1 MSGAGKVYLVGAG
14 PGDPELI
21 TLKGRR
27 VLGLADSVLF
37 DHLANDALLDLA
49 PAAAERVYVGKK
61 KAAHSHKQEEI
72 TAMMIERAL
81 AGRTVVR
88 LKGGDPFIFG
98 RGGEEVEALAEAGI
112 RYEVV
117 PGVTSPLGIAAYT
130 GVPLTHR
137 EHTSVVTFVT
147 GHSVEGIDWSK
158 VGASET
164 LVIFMGMHF
173 IAGITRELLASGRS
187 PETPAMAVRWGTR
200 PDQHTVVGTLGTLP
214 GLIEEHH
221 LTPPA
226 TIIIGDVVSLR
237 EKLNWYEKLPLFGK
251 RIVVTRAREQASE
264 LSGKLR
270 ALGADVV
277 ELPVI
282 ALRPLDD
289 YTALD
294 NAIASLSTY
303 DWLIFTS
310 TNAVEYFLQRLDR
323 SGSDFRSL
331 RAKICAIGPATRAAV
346 EALHLKVDVV
356 PSDSVAEG
364 VVDAFRAF
372 SHASSMKGARVL
384 LPRAAAAR
392 EVVPDALRDM
402 GAQVDVVDAYRN
414 VIPENAAE
422 RASEVFGKPR
432 KPDWVTFTSSSTVK
446 NLLAV
451 AGAAALAGVRIA
463 SIGRVTSKTAEAH
476 GLTVDSEAKSASVDG
491 LIEAILE
498 ELGYQD
504 RNAASSLS

>member
-1 MSGAGKVYLVGAG
+1 MSSVGKVYLVGAG

-27 VLGLADSVLF
+27 VLGLADSVLY
-37 DHLANDALLDLA
+37 DHLANDALLEFA
-49 PAAAERVYVGKK
+49 PAPAERLYVGKK
-61 KAAHSHKQEEI
+61 KSAHTFKQEDI
-72 TAMMIERAL
+72 IAMLVERARG
-81 AGRTVVR
+81 GRTVIR

-112 RYEVV
+112 PYEVV

-147 GHSVEGIDWSK
+147 GHNVEGIDWTK

-164 LVIFMGMHF
+164 LVIFMGLHS
-173 IAGITRELLASGRS
+173 IAGITRELLASGR
-187 PETPAMAVRWGTR
+187 EADTPAMAVRWGTR
-200 PDQHTVVGTLGTLP
+200 PDQHTVVGTLATLP

-237 EKLNWYEKLPLFGK
+237 DKLNWYEKLPLFGK
-251 RIVVTRAREQASE
+251 RIVVTRAREQAGE

-270 ALGADVV
+270 ALGAEVI

-282 ALRPLDD
+282 TLRPLDD

-294 NAIASLSTY
+294 NAIASLADY

-310 TNAVEYFLQRLDR
+310 TNAVEYFLDRLDV
-323 SGSDFRSL
+323 SGSDLRSL

-356 PSDSVAEG
+356 PAESIAEG
-364 VVDAFRAF
+364 IADAFRAF
-372 SHASSMKGARVL
+372 EMAGSRVL
-384 LPRAAAAR
+384 LPRAASAR
-392 EVVPDALRDM
+392 EVVPDALRAM

-422 RASEVFGKPR
+422 RSKEVFGSPR

-446 NLLAV
+446 NLMAV
-451 AGAAALAGVRIA
+451 AGAPAFEGVSIA
-463 SIGRVTSKTAEAH
+463 SIGRVTSKTAEMH
-476 GLTVDSEAKSASVDG
+476 GLRVHAEAKAPSVDG
-491 LIEAILE
+491 LIEAILCI
-498 ELGYQD
+498 
-504 RNAASSLS
+504 

>member
-1 MSGAGKVYLVGAG
+1 
-14 PGDPELI
+14 
-21 TLKGRR
+21 
-27 VLGLADSVLF
+27 
-37 DHLANDALLDLA
+37 
-49 PAAAERVYVGKK
+49 
-61 KAAHSHKQEEI
+61 
-72 TAMMIERAL
+72 
-81 AGRTVVR
+81 
-88 LKGGDPFIFG
+88 
-98 RGGEEVEALAEAGI
+98 
-112 RYEVV
+112 
-117 PGVTSPLGIAAYT
+117 
-130 GVPLTHR
+130 
-137 EHTSVVTFVT
+137 
-147 GHSVEGIDWSK
+147 
-158 VGASET
+158 
-164 LVIFMGMHF
+164 
-173 IAGITRELLASGRS
+173 
-187 PETPAMAVRWGTR
+187 MAVRWGTR

-214 GLIEEHH
+214 ALIEEHH

-237 EKLNWYEKLPLFGK
+237 EKLNWFEKLPLFGK
-251 RIVVTRAREQASE
+251 RIVVTRAREQAGE

-294 NAIASLSTY
+294 NAIASLATY

-310 TNAVEYFLQRLDR
+310 TNAVEYFLHRLDR
-323 SGSDFRSL
+323 SGSDLRSL

-346 EALHLKVDVV
+346 EALHLRVDVV
-356 PSDSVAEG
+356 PADSVAEG
-364 VVDAFRAF
+364 VVDAFRTFA
-372 SHASSMKGARVL
+372 MLGTKVL

-392 EVVPDALRDM
+392 EVVPDALRAM
-402 GAQVDVVDAYRN
+402 GARVDVVDAYRN

-422 RASEVFGKPR
+422 RAREVFGKPR

-451 AGAAALAGVRIA
+451 AGAAALDGVRVA

-476 GLTVDSEAKSASVDG
+476 GLTVHAEAKVASVDG

-498 ELGYQD
+498 ALGHQD
-504 RNAASSLS
+504 PNAASSLS